1 MDHLNAHRTSIAL
14 LTMVM
19 VSAGPAAPVRGA
31 KGDDAGIIRLA
42 RVLPD
47 EPKFQCIAPSEYEIA
62 GLHLYDD
69 IAAMHHLGTPISLTR
84 GHGEDD
90 GGRYVA
96 VTYSYRGLDVT
107 VVRDRIDVIEATAPR
122 WQTPAGLRPG
132 MTRAEAGALLG
143 REPDTQHLS
152 GGVYSLSG
160 CPEWR
165 GGELHWDNVNSYF
178 EFAFGADG
186 RLSFIRLLADRP

>member
-1 MDHLNAHRTSIAL
+1 MDHRSAHHTSIAL
-14 LTMVM
+14 LATVM
-19 VSAGPAAPVRGA
+19 VSAGPTAPVRGA
-31 KGDDAGIIRLA
+31 TGDDGGIIRLA

-47 EPKFQCIAPSEYEIA
+47 EPKVQCIAPAEYEIA
-62 GLHLYDD
+62 GLHLHDD
-69 IAAMHHLGTPISLTR
+69 LAAMHHLGAPISLTR

-90 GGRYVA
+90 GGSYVA
-96 VTYSYRGLDVT
+96 ATFSYGGLKIT
-107 VVRDRIDVIEATAPR
+107 AVRDRIDVIEATSPR

-132 MTRAEAGALLG
+132 MTHAEARALLG
-143 REPDTQHLS
+143 RKPDAQHLS
-152 GGVYSLSG
+152 DGVYSFSG

-186 RLSFIRLLADRP
+186 RLSFIRLFADRP